1 MIASAL
7 VDNCVGLVKQGVPC
21 ILYYVFIVFACI
33 VSIMATSKK
42 GYYAYQSSCVT
53 GSLQACL
60 LYGHLVN
67 HTTQVTL
74 GSFALNSLEHILLLQ
89 SSDQRVERYE

>member
-1 MIASAL
+1 MITSAL
-7 VDNCVGLVKQGVPC
+7 VDDCVDLVKQGDPC
-21 ILYYVFIVFACI
+21 ILYSVFI

-42 GYYAYQSSCVT
+42 GYYTYQSSCVA
-53 GSLQACL
+53 GSMQACL

-74 GSFALNSLEHILLLQ
+74 DLFALNSLEYILLLQ